1 MTELSEK
8 KIKKS
13 GSETRIKSGMLGV
26 RVSPEERAE
35 IEDAAAAMGVT
46 VASYIRDCVLTSPQT
61 KKTRKPSIERAKL
74 AQVLGQ
80 LGKVKTSLDQIA
92 RRTNEDK
99 GVGLERVGKALD
111 DVAEIK
117 KMIVAAL
124 KDIS

>member
-13 GSETRIKSGMLGV
+13 GSETRQKSGMLGL
-26 RVSPEERAE
+26 RVSPEERSE
-35 IEDAAAAMGVT
+35 IEDAAAAMEVSI
-46 VASYIRDCVLTSPQT
+46 ASYIRDCVLTSPQT

-74 AQVLGQ
+74 AHILGQ
-80 LGKVKTSLDQIA
+80 LGKVKVSLDQIA

-111 DVAEIK
+111 EVSEMK
-117 KMIVAAL
+117 KLIVEAL
-124 KDIS
+124 KDIA